1 MLWTPELAQ
10 FLEDAP
16 WPATRDEL
24 IDYCERVGAPPAVIK
39 NLQEIE
45 DADEVFESIEEVWPD
60 YSAETDE
67 FYYDDE
73 LNEY

>member
-24 IDYCERVGAPPAVIK
+24 VDYCERIGAPPAVIK

-45 DADEVFESIEEVWPD
+45 DSEEVYESIEEVWPD